1 MAKIKKKGVSGNA
14 KNFIT
19 RTQAV
24 RKLQVSLPD
33 FRRLCIF
40 KGVLA
45 RSLILGGGGG
55 WKGEKRAIADGNKK
69 KANKGST
76 QSTTF
81 YYTKDIQYLLH
92 EPVLQK
98 FRDHKA
104 FAKKLQKALGRG
116 DFSDAKRLETTQKPV
131 IRLDHI
137 VKERYPTFTDALR
150 DLDDALSMIH
160 LFASLPTNENL
171 PPATVANCSRLAK
184 EWAHYVI
191 RAGALRKSFLSIKGI
206 YYQAEVGGGQEVLWL
221 VPYTFAQNV
230 PVDVDFRIMHTFVE
244 FYTTLVGFVLFR
256 LYAVEG
262 LVYPPRFDKDADENA
277 GGLGAFKIES
287 RGVAGLLTSGG
298 EEKHGEEAGENKDV
312 SKQMATLG
320 AKIASLSN
328 EDSTTSAIIEP
339 EHEEGTP
346 GEDLI
351 IDTFTPAAASSD
363 TLLQPTLLQTAST
376 STTLFSSAT
385 FYLSRETPRDPLEF
399 LLRSFG
405 CKRIGWD
412 TVLGAGA
419 YTENPSNTS
428 ITHQIVDRP
437 PTFPP
442 PPSADD
448 DSAPS
453 AIATTTTGRFPG
465 RIYVQPQYVWDCINA
480 GRLLPPG
487 EYAPGALLPPHL
499 SPWVKP
505 GEGYDPTVALPDVE
519 HSEEEEEKEEEID
532 SDNDMQEDLA
542 SDSESEPAPA
552 PPTTIAATAP
562 IEDESSEGDG
572 DDADDDDYQRELAA
586 EAAGAKPPAPSEQDK
601 KKQKK
606 KNRAKMSRQ
615 QREEEDQKEMKK
627 IMMSRRKRK
636 LYEKMLYS
644 NAKKEGEVEGLKRK
658 RRKLEGGRSK
668 GKKSGRSSEEV

>member
-40 KGVLA
+40 KGIYP
-45 RSLILGGGGG
+45 R
-55 WKGEKRAIADGNKK
+55 EPRNKK

-116 DFSDAKRLETTQKPV
+116 DYSDAKRLETTQKPV

-171 PPATVANCSRLAK
+171 PPATVANCARLTR

-206 YYQAEVGGGQEVLWL
+206 YYQAEVGGGQEVFWL
-221 VPYTFAQNV
+221 VPYGFAQNV

-256 LYAVEG
+256 LYALEG

-277 GGLGAFKIES
+277 GGLGAFRIEKD
-287 RGVAGLLTSGG
+287 LT
-298 EEKHGEEAGENKDV
+298 
-312 SKQMATLG
+312 
-320 AKIASLSN
+320 
-328 EDSTTSAIIEP
+328 
-339 EHEEGTP
+339 
-346 GEDLI
+346 
-351 IDTFTPAAASSD
+351 IDTFTPAASSSD
-363 TLLQPTLLQTAST
+363 PLPQPTPSQTTST
-376 STTLFSSAT
+376 STTLFANTT
-385 FYLSRETPRDPLEF
+385 FYLSRETPREPLEF

-412 TVLGAGA
+412 GVLGAGA
-419 YTENPSNTS
+419 YTEDASDTS
-428 ITHQIVDRP
+428 ITHQVVDRP

-442 PPSADD
+442 AAEGDA
-448 DSAPS
+448 SAPPT
-453 AIATTTTGRFPG
+453 AATGRVPG
-465 RIYVQPQYVWDCINA
+465 RIYIQPQYIWDCINA
-480 GRLLPPG
+480 GRILPPG

-505 GEGYDPTVALPDVE
+505 GEGYDPTAALPDVE
-519 HSEEEEEKEEEID
+519 HGKASSD
-532 SDNDMQEDLA
+532 SDSGSDNGMQEDLA
-542 SDSESEPAPA
+542 SDSDSEPTA
-552 PPTTIAATAP
+552 PTTTAP
-562 IEDESSEGDG
+562 EEEEEEEDEEEDEEDEES
-572 DDADDDDYQRELAA
+572 AAYQRELTA
-586 EAAGAKPPAPSEQDK
+586 EAAGTNPAADK
-601 KKQKK
+601 KKKKEKK
-606 KNRAKMSRQ
+606 KKSKKTRQ

-636 LYEKMLYS
+636 LYEKMVYS

-658 RRKLEGGRSK
+658 RRRLEGK
-668 GKKSGRSSEEV
+668 GKKEGEA

>member
-1 MAKIKKKGVSGNA
+1 MPKIKKKGVSGNA

-40 KGVLA
+40 KGIYP
-45 RSLILGGGGG
+45 R
-55 WKGEKRAIADGNKK
+55 EPRNKK

-131 IRLDHI
+131 VRLDHI

-171 PPATVANCSRLAK
+171 PPATVVNCARLTK

-221 VPYTFAQNV
+221 VPYSFAQDV
-230 PVDVDFRIMHTFVE
+230 PIDVDFRIMHTFVE
-244 FYTTLVGFVLFR
+244 FYTTLVGFALFR
-256 LYAVEG
+256 LYAIEG
-262 LVYPPRFDKDADENA
+262 LVYPPRFDKDMDENA
-277 GGLGAFKIES
+277 
-287 RGVAGLLTSGG
+287 
-298 EEKHGEEAGENKDV
+298 EAGERKDV
-312 SKQMATLG
+312 
-320 AKIASLSN
+320 
-328 EDSTTSAIIEP
+328 
-339 EHEEGTP
+339 
-346 GEDLI
+346 EDLT
-351 IDTFTPAAASSD
+351 IDTFTPAAASD
-363 TLLQPTLLQTAST
+363 QLPQPTPSQTTST
-376 STTLFSSAT
+376 STALFSGTT
-385 FYLSRETPRDPLEF
+385 FYLSRETPREPLEF

-412 TVLGAGA
+412 AVLGAGA
-419 YTENPSNTS
+419 YTENSSDTS

-437 PTFPP
+437 STFPSPP
-442 PPSADD
+442 PPSAAGGDN
-448 DSAPS
+448 APS
-453 AIATTTTGRFPG
+453 TNAAATGRIPG
-465 RIYVQPQYVWDCINA
+465 RIYIQPQYVWDCINS

-505 GEGYDPTVALPDVE
+505 GEGYDPTAALPDVE
-519 HSEEEEEKEEEID
+519 HNEEVEG
-532 SDNDMQEDLA
+532 SDNGMQEDLA
-542 SDSESEPAPA
+542 SDSEPEPEPVL
-552 PPTTIAATAP
+552 PLPTTVTP
-562 IEDESSEGDG
+562 IEGESSEEEEEEESEKN
-572 DDADDDDYQRELAA
+572 YQRELAT
-586 EAAGAKPPAPSEQDK
+586 EAAGAGLPAPSEQDM

-606 KNRAKMSRQ
+606 KNKEKMSRQ

-644 NAKKEGEVEGLKRK
+644 NAKKESEVEGLKRK
-658 RRKLEGGRSK
+658 RRRLEGERSK
-668 GKKSGRSSEEV
+668 GKKGGKGSEEM

>member
-1 MAKIKKKGVSGNA
+1 MPKIKKKGVSGNA

-40 KGVLA
+40 KGIYP
-45 RSLILGGGGG
+45 R
-55 WKGEKRAIADGNKK
+55 EPRNKK

-171 PPATVANCSRLAK
+171 PPATVVNCARLTK

-221 VPYTFAQNV
+221 VPYSFAQDV

-262 LVYPPRFDKDADENA
+262 LVYPPRFDKDMDENA
-277 GGLGAFKIES
+277 GGLGAFSIES
-287 RGVAGLLTSGG
+287 RGVVGLFTAGS
-298 EEKHGEEAGENKDV
+298 EEKKRGEEAGERKDV

-320 AKIASLSN
+320 AKIASFMK
-328 EDSTTSAIIEP
+328 EDSTTITEP
-339 EHEEGTP
+339 EQEGTP
-346 GEDLI
+346 REDLT
-351 IDTFTPAAASSD
+351 IDTFTPAAASD
-363 TLLQPTLLQTAST
+363 QLPQPTPSQTTST
-376 STTLFSSAT
+376 STALFSGTT
-385 FYLSRETPRDPLEF
+385 FYLSRETPREPLEF

-412 TVLGAGA
+412 AVLGAGA
-419 YTENPSNTS
+419 YTENSSDTS

-437 PTFPP
+437 STFPSPP
-442 PPSADD
+442 PPSAAGD

-453 AIATTTTGRFPG
+453 TNVAATGRIPG
-465 RIYVQPQYVWDCINA
+465 RIYIQPQYVWDCINT

-505 GEGYDPTVALPDVE
+505 GEGYDPTAALPDVE
-519 HSEEEEEKEEEID
+519 HSEEEEVEG
-532 SDNDMQEDLA
+532 SDNGMQEDLA
-542 SDSESEPAPA
+542 SDSEPEPEPVL
-552 PPTTIAATAP
+552 PLPTTVTP
-562 IEDESSEGDG
+562 IEGESSEEEEEEESEKN
-572 DDADDDDYQRELAA
+572 YQRELAT
-586 EAAGAKPPAPSEQDK
+586 EAAGARLPAPSEQDM

-606 KNRAKMSRQ
+606 KNKEKMSRQ

-644 NAKKEGEVEGLKRK
+644 NAKKESEVEGLKRK
-658 RRKLEGGRSK
+658 RRRLEGERSK
-668 GKKSGRSSEEV
+668 GKKGGKGSEEM

>member
-40 KGVLA
+40 KGIYP
-45 RSLILGGGGG
+45 R
-55 WKGEKRAIADGNKK
+55 EPRNKK

-76 QSTTF
+76 HSTTF

-131 IRLDHI
+131 VRLEHI

-171 PPATVANCSRLAK
+171 PPATVANCARLAK

-191 RAGALRKSFLSIKGI
+191 RTGALRKSFLSIKGI

-221 VPYTFAQNV
+221 VPYAFAQNV

-256 LYAVEG
+256 LYAIEG
-262 LVYPPRFDKDADENA
+262 LVYPPRLDKDTDENA

-287 RGVAGLLTSGG
+287 RGVAGLLTAGD
-298 EEKHGEEAGENKDV
+298 EEKRGEEAGKKDV
-312 SKQMATLG
+312 SKQMTTLG

-328 EDSTTSAIIEP
+328 EDPTATAITEP
-339 EHEEGTP
+339 EQEEGTLR
-346 GEDLI
+346 EDLT
-351 IDTFTPAAASSD
+351 IDTFTLAASSSD
-363 TLLQPTLLQTAST
+363 MLPQPTLPQTTSASA
-376 STTLFSSAT
+376 TLFSNTT
-385 FYLSRETPRDPLEF
+385 FYLSRETPREPLEF

-412 TVLGAGA
+412 GVLGAGA
-419 YTENPSNTS
+419 YTEDPSDTS
-428 ITHQIVDRP
+428 VTHQIVDRP
-437 PTFPP
+437 PTFPSP
-442 PPSADD
+442 AAED

-453 AIATTTTGRFPG
+453 ASATTTVGRFPG

-505 GEGYDPTVALPDVE
+505 GEGYDPIATLPDVE
-519 HSEEEEEKEEEID
+519 HSEEEEGVEG
-532 SDNDMQEDLA
+532 SDNGMQEDLV
-542 SDSESEPAPA
+542 SGSESEPI
-552 PPTTIAATAP
+552 PTPSTTAAP
-562 IEDESSEGDG
+562 IEDESSEEE
-572 DDADDDDYQRELAA
+572 DDDYQRELAA
-586 EAAGAKPPAPSEQDK
+586 EVAGAKPPAPSEQDK

-606 KNRAKMSRQ
+606 KSKAKMSRQ

-644 NAKKEGEVEGLKRK
+644 NARKEGEVEELKRK
-658 RRKLEGGRSK
+658 RRRLDGGRGK
-668 GKKSGRSSEEV
+668 GKKERRGGEEV